1 MARNGSDTGDVALL
15 SSSKWHQLG
24 AALGSAVEMTYE
36 ALFAAF
42 CRRSPGSEYRTRALE
57 KASSLP
63 SLFVDAAER
72 VVAAVLFQPRLRLQQ
87 GRVSHDRRPTGA
99 DRFCGEHL

>member
-24 AALGSAVEMTYE
+24 AGLGSAVEMTYE
-36 ALFAAF
+36 VFFAAF
-42 CRRSPGSEYRTRALE
+42 CRRSLRGEYGTGALE
-57 KASSLP
+57 KARSLS